1 MCETKICSKCGV
13 KKPLSDFYMN
23 KNKPFSSCKSCVLE
37 WQRRYNKTETHKKS
51 QKRYEM
57 TEKYRESV
65 KRNNIRSL
73 AYKKKWYKNKAENDP
88 LFRIKTRLR
97 VRFHHMLIDYN
108 MNKRGGYFKYLGCT
122 YEEFKEYLTSKFK
135 EGMSWENYGEW
146 HIDHII
152 PLNYFNLFDESE
164 LYVAWNWR
172 NLQPLWESENCS
184 KQARVMDDVD
194 IFIKTIKDNVN
205 S

>member
-1 MCETKICSKCGV
+1 
-13 KKPLSDFYMN
+13 
-23 KNKPFSSCKSCVLE
+23 
-37 WQRRYNKTETHKKS
+37 
-51 QKRYEM
+51 M

-108 MNKRGGYFKYLGCT
+108 MNKRGGHFKYLGCT

-135 EGMSWENYGEW
+135 ERMS
-146 HIDHII
+146 
-152 PLNYFNLFDESE
+152 
-164 LYVAWNWR
+164 
-172 NLQPLWESENCS
+172 
-184 KQARVMDDVD
+184 
-194 IFIKTIKDNVN
+194 
-205 S
+205 

>member
-1 MCETKICSKCGV
+1 
-13 KKPLSDFYMN
+13 
-23 KNKPFSSCKSCVLE
+23 
-37 WQRRYNKTETHKKS
+37 
-51 QKRYEM
+51 
-57 TEKYRESV
+57 
-65 KRNNIRSL
+65 
-73 AYKKKWYKNKAENDP
+73 
-88 LFRIKTRLR
+88 
-97 VRFHHMLIDYN
+97 
-108 MNKRGGYFKYLGCT
+108 
-122 YEEFKEYLTSKFK
+122 
-135 EGMSWENYGEW
+135 MSWENYGEW

>member
-73 AYKKKWYKNKAENDP
+73 AYKKKWYKNKAERKNP
-88 LFRIKTRLR
+88 K
-97 VRFHHMLIDYN
+97 
-108 MNKRGGYFKYLGCT
+108 
-122 YEEFKEYLTSKFK
+122 
-135 EGMSWENYGEW
+135 
-146 HIDHII
+146 
-152 PLNYFNLFDESE
+152 
-164 LYVAWNWR
+164 
-172 NLQPLWESENCS
+172 
-184 KQARVMDDVD
+184 
-194 IFIKTIKDNVN
+194 KDL
-205 S
+205 